1 MLLNKYKLRRLTLQ
15 EYIDVFKT
23 FDTDDDG
30 NIDLTELKYIW
41 SKIGD
46 KLKPAE
52 IDEFISKLDFSADSK
67 VGVGDLWKILKNQN

>member
-1 MLLNKYKLRRLTLQ
+1 MQ
-15 EYIDVFKT
+15 EYIDVFKA

-30 NIDLTELKYIW
+30 YIDLTELKYIW

-52 IDEFISKLDFSADSK
+52 LDEFISKIDFPVDSK
-67 VGVGDLWKILKNQN
+67 IGIGELWKILKNQG